1 MADPITILVAAS
13 TAMQAVGAI
22 QQGNAANAQAK
33 ANAQAAQYNANLKV
47 MQAGVER
54 QQAGAKEEAQRRRSR
69 QMLGAQRAAIAQ
81 AGIGLGG
88 SALDIAE
95 QSELMAEL
103 DSLTI
108 RYEGELRA
116 KGLLAQADMDRYSA
130 DVYKFSGKQA
140 KKDSFMRAGT
150 AVLSGATTYSLAK
163 ADLLRI
169 QGTL

>member
-1 MADPITILVAAS
+1 MAEILIIAS

-130 DVYKFSGKQA
+130 DVYKFTGKQA